1 MPKIG
6 HFKHL
11 LVIVDHITH
20 WVEAIPLPEATA
32 TNVINLLLEN
42 IIPRLGVIE
51 NMESDNGSHFIANL
65 LKGLMKALEVKW
77 EHHTPCHPTSSG
89 RVERMNQFLK
99 NQLTKLVLETRLPWT
114 KCLPIPLLRI
124 KTAPW
129 EDIGL
134 SLYEML
140 YGLSYIS
147 SVTDVPSFE
156 TKDYFLRNYILGL
169 SFTYFVLG
177 KKDC

>member
-1 MPKIG
+1 
-6 HFKHL
+6 
-11 LVIVDHITH
+11 
-20 WVEAIPLPEATA
+20 
-32 TNVINLLLEN
+32 
-42 IIPRLGVIE
+42 
-51 NMESDNGSHFIANL
+51 
-65 LKGLMKALEVKW
+65 
-77 EHHTPCHPTSSG
+77 
-89 RVERMNQFLK
+89 MNQFLK